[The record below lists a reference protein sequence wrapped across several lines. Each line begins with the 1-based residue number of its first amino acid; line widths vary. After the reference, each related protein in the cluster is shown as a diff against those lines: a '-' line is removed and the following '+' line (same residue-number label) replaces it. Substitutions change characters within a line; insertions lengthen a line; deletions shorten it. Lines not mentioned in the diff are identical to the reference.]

1 MAFNFPAFSY
11 IVALIIDAF
20 LIFFSIFHVIAF
32 DELKTDYKNPI
43 DQCNS
48 LNPVIQ
54 PCCHSPLGPKLP
66 IDILTLVA
74 LLLICPPPPFLARP
88 AGVRAAYTVQF
99 AVPVFGRMAI
109 ARPKHTAHRVPYME
123 VVCGGCFL
131 SWAALW
137 SPAFVCLMCLSLC
150 VCVFRYANRPVMSQP
165 GLYDPTSIMN
175 TDVLRACL
183 REGWIKLAVYLLSF
197 FYYLYG

>member
-1 MAFNFPAFSY
+1 MGVNFSAFSY

-48 LNPVIQ
+48 LNPLVLPEYAMHALFNILFLFAGEWFALIVNM
-54 PCCHSPLGPKLP
+54 PL
-66 IDILTLVA
+66 I
-74 LLLICPPPPFLARP
+74 
-88 AGVRAAYTVQF
+88 AYN
-99 AVPVFGRMAI
+99 I
-109 ARPKHTAHRVPYME
+109 
-123 VVCGGCFL
+123 
-131 SWAALW
+131 W
-137 SPAFVCLMCLSLC
+137 
-150 VCVFRYANRPVMSQP
+150 RYKNRPVMTRP

-175 TDVLRACL
+175 ADVLARCQ

-197 FYYLYG
+197 FYYLYGMIYSLIST